1 MASGRPCI
9 WVMGGPGAGKGT
21 QCRLLAELTQ
31 YRHLSTG
38 DLLRNE
44 VVLSITETLCSAVT
58 TTQVLA
64 GTERWVRL
72 FQLITA
78 GQLVPDVRT
87 DLH

>member
-44 VVLSITETLCSAVT
+44 VVLSITESLYSAVT